1 MAHIKLQL
9 VALYVL
15 MVEQMSSILYILQE
29 KKKPSVF
36 VLGGFATGYI
46 VD

>member
-1 MAHIKLQL
+1 
-9 VALYVL
+9 
-15 MVEQMSSILYILQE
+15 MSSTIYILQE

-36 VLGGFATGYI
+36 VPGDFATGYI